1 MVRPAVAAFEHHLL
15 GYRRTWRGSLATTFL
30 LPVLFL
36 LGLGWSV
43 GRYVDAR
50 HALPVSYLAY
60 TAPGL
65 LASTAFQVAVT
76 EATWPVM
83 SGFQWT
89 RIYLGMR
96 DSPLNGPDILA
107 GQIGYIL
114 ARVAAASAG
123 FLLVMWAFGVLR
135 TPWAPLAFPVVLLV
149 GLAAAAPVAAFTT
162 SIESSRLFPILQRFV
177 VVPVTLFAGVFFPVE
192 TLPVPARVLA
202 YVSPLWHGVQL
213 CRAVTLGQP
222 TAWPP
227 LAHLGCLEA
236 WAIVGYLLA
245 RRGYL
250 RRLAI

>member
-1 MVRPAVAAFEHHLL
+1 MARAAVAAFEHHIA
-15 GYRRTWRGSLATTFL
+15 GYRRTWRGSLATTFA

-50 HALPVSYLAY
+50 GVLPVSYLAY

-65 LASTAFQVAVT
+65 LASTAFQVAIS
-76 EATWPVM
+76 EATWRVM

-96 DSPLNGPDILA
+96 ASPLTPPDILA
-107 GQIGYIL
+107 GQLGYVL
-114 ARVAAASAG
+114 ARVAAGGTG
-123 FLLVMWAFGVLR
+123 FLLAMWAFGGLDS
-135 TPWAPLAFPVVLLV
+135 PWAPLALPVVLLV
-149 GLAAAAPVAAFTT
+149 GLAAAAAVAAFTT
-162 SIESSRLFPILQRFV
+162 TIESSRLFPILQRFV

-192 TLPVPARVLA
+192 TLPAPARVLA
-202 YVSPLWHGVQL
+202 YISPLWHGVQL

-227 LAHLGCLEA
+227 LLHLGCLEL
-236 WAIVGYLLA
+236 WAGVGYLLA

-250 RRLAI
+250 RRLKV

>member
-1 MVRPAVAAFEHHLL
+1 MARPAVAAFEHHIAS
-15 GYRRTWRGSLATTFL
+15 YRRTWRGSLATTFL

-36 LGLGWSV
+36 VGLGWSV
-43 GRYVDAR
+43 GRYVDAQ
-50 HALPVSYLAY
+50 HTLPVSYLAY

-65 LASTAFQVAVT
+65 LASTAFQIAVT

-96 DSPLNGPDILA
+96 DSPMSGPDILA
-107 GQIGYIL
+107 GQMLYIM
-114 ARVAAASAG
+114 ARVAAASTG
-123 FLLVMWAFGVLR
+123 FLLVMWAFGVLHS
-135 TPWAPLAFPVVLLV
+135 PWAPLSLPVALLV
-149 GLAAAAPVAAFTT
+149 GLAGAAPVAAFTT

-192 TLPVPARVLA
+192 SLPLPARVLA
-202 YVSPLWHGVQL
+202 YISPLWHGVQL

-227 LAHLGCLEA
+227 LAHLAALEL
-236 WAIVGYLLA
+236 WAAVGYLLA

-250 RRLAI
+250 RRLKV

>member
-1 MVRPAVAAFEHHLL
+1 MVRPAVAAFEHHIA

-36 LGLGWSV
+36 VGLGWSV
-43 GRYVDAR
+43 GRYVDAQ
-50 HALPVSYLAY
+50 HTLPVSYLAY

-65 LASTAFQVAVT
+65 LASTAFQIAVT

-96 DSPLNGPDILA
+96 DSPMSGPDILA
-107 GQIGYIL
+107 GQMLYLI
-114 ARVAAASAG
+114 ARVAAASIG
-123 FLLVMWAFGVLR
+123 FLLVMWAFGVLHS
-135 TPWAPLAFPVVLLV
+135 PWAPLSLPVALLV
-149 GLAAAAPVAAFTT
+149 GLAGAAPVAAFTT
-162 SIESSRLFPILQRFV
+162 SIESSRLFPILQRFI

-192 TLPVPARVLA
+192 TLPLPARVLA
-202 YVSPLWHGVQL
+202 YISPLWHGVQL

-227 LAHLGCLEA
+227 LAHLAVLEL
-236 WAIVGYLLA
+236 WAGVGYLLA

-250 RRLAI
+250 RRLKV